1 MWTTIGRKKR
11 INNIT
16 FFEHFHN
23 KMLQFN
29 QDPKSGFFK
38 KLDDDIAKLKN
49 HLTAN
54 REWRYNFNTG
64 KLRPL

>member
-1 MWTTIGRKKR
+1 
-11 INNIT
+11 
-16 FFEHFHN
+16 
-23 KMLQFN
+23 MLQFN

-38 KLDDDIAKLKN
+38 KLDDDIAKFKN

-64 KLRPL
+64 KLRTLQELIDNRENSK